1 MRATSKPISLRT
13 RIGTLAPLLA
23 SLVALPVQAQAPA
36 GWPARGSER
45 VYDVRAFGAHGDSI
59 SIDTDAINRAIAAAV
74 ADGGGTVY
82 FPPGTYSSFSIHL
95 GSNVTLFL
103 EQGATLFAA
112 TPGDRDGYDAAEP
125 APNGY
130 QDYGHSHWHN
140 SLMWG
145 EHIDH
150 VAIVGPGRIDGY
162 GLSRN
167 ITRDTPR
174 AGNKV
179 IALKNVRHVLLRDFS
194 VYRAGHFAILAT
206 GVDDLTI
213 DNLSIDTNR
222 DGIDIDACR
231 MVRLANTVVNSP
243 YDDAIV
249 LKTSYALGEPRATE
263 DVTVSNSVVS
273 GYAMGSVLAAT
284 YLPFTSDSTSRG
296 GPTGRV
302 KLGTES
308 DAPFRNITISNVVF
322 DHSRGLALESVD
334 GAELED
340 IAISNLT
347 MRHVSSSPLFLRLG
361 ARMRGPSGVPVG
373 ALRRVTISN
382 VTVFDADP
390 RFPSILSGIPG
401 HPIDDVQLNNVRIVY
416 RGGFTMDEVLH
427 PTGAV
432 ARGDVRADTAAG
444 QRTDPYA
451 VPERETAYP
460 EPSMFG
466 VLPAY
471 GFYVRHARGIRM
483 TNVQVSFEQPD
494 GRPAFVFDDA
504 GDIALHQV
512 EAQKPSGAPRFV
524 LRDVDFFRLVDS
536 PPSASVSIRHAH
548 RQSF

>member
-1 MRATSKPISLRT
+1 MHAPSKSIAFRARMC
-13 RIGTLAPLLA
+13 TLAPLLA
-23 SLVALPVQAQAPA
+23 SLIAASVHAQRPA
-36 GWPARGSER
+36 SWPDRGSQR
-45 VYDVRAFGAHGDSI
+45 VFDVRAFGAHGDSI
-59 SIDTDAINRAIAAAV
+59 SIDTDAINHAIAAAV

-103 EQGATLFAA
+103 EQGATLVAA
-112 TPGDRDGYDAAEP
+112 APGDRLSDGYDAAEP

-140 SLMWG
+140 SLIWG

-231 MVRLANTVVNSP
+231 MVRLSNTVVNSP

-249 LKTSYALGEPRATE
+249 LKTSYALGESRATE
-263 DVTVSNSVVS
+263 DVTISNSVVS

-308 DAPFRNITISNVVF
+308 NAPFRNITITSVVF
-322 DHSRGLALESVD
+322 AHSRGLAVESVD
-334 GAELED
+334 GAELEH
-340 IAISNLT
+340 IAISHVT
-347 MRHVSSSPLFLRLG
+347 MRHVSSSPLILRLG
-361 ARMRGPSGVPVG
+361 ARMRGPFGVPVG

-390 RFPSILSGIPG
+390 RFPSILSRIPG
-401 HPIDDVQLNNVRIVY
+401 HPIDDVQLDNVRIVY
-416 RGGFTMDEVLH
+416 RGGFTMDEVLQ
-427 PTGAV
+427 PTGAL
-432 ARGDVRADTAAG
+432 ARGDV
-444 QRTDPYA
+444 
-451 VPERETAYP
+451 
-460 EPSMFG
+460 
-466 VLPAY
+466 
-471 GFYVRHARGIRM
+471 
-483 TNVQVSFEQPD
+483 
-494 GRPAFVFDDA
+494 
-504 GDIALHQV
+504 
-512 EAQKPSGAPRFV
+512 
-524 LRDVDFFRLVDS
+524 
-536 PPSASVSIRHAH
+536 
-548 RQSF
+548 